1 MFKNRKIAVLIPILT
16 ILLAS
21 FSAAAFADSALNDE
35 NSAASVT
42 LNEISLVQNTSYVSE
57 AYFGVIY
64 LRVDDDSVVRAS
76 TDTQGHVVVTAVAA
90 GTTKIRYYYRT
101 LAESDWTS
109 ATLPVTVTGTSAA
122 PAVSSTGL
130 VFSQSSVKIA
140 KFGEYTPDNI
150 TLNGSKA
157 DASSLVW
164 VSSSTGVATV
174 DASTGKIT
182 AVSGGTAVIY
192 AIDPVTKAAAD
203 ISVSVY

>member
-21 FSAAAFADSALNDE
+21 FSAAAFADSVLNDE

-157 DASSLVW
+157 EASSLVW

>member
-157 DASSLVW
+157 EASSLVW

>member
-1 MFKNRKIAVLIPILT
+1 MIKKMRTAVLVPIIAL
-16 ILLAS
+16 LLAS

-35 NSAASVT
+35 NCAASVT

-64 LRVDDDSVVRAS
+64 LRVDDDSIIKAS
-76 TDTQGHVVVTAVAA
+76 ADSQGHVVMTAVAA
-90 GTTKIRYYYRT
+90 GTTKVRYYYRT

-109 ATLPVTVTGTSAA
+109 ATVPVTVTGSSAA
-122 PAVSSTGL
+122 PAVSSSGL

-140 KFGEYTPDNI
+140 KFGDYTPDNI
-150 TLNGSKA
+150 TLNGNKVE
-157 DASSLVW
+157 ASSLLW
-164 VSSSTGVATV
+164 VSSSTGVAAV

-182 AVSGGTAVIY
+182 AVGGGTAVIY
-192 AIDPVTKAAAD
+192 AIDPATKAAAD